1 MTTYGVVGYP
11 ALTMALHTPYH
22 HGDLRAALLER
33 AESILREAGVDGLS
47 LRQLARDTGVS
58 HAAPSRHFR
67 DKQALLDALAVT
79 GLHRLAACFE
89 QAATDGPITTRLR
102 TLAHVYLRFA
112 VDNPELL
119 PLMFARRHTSPE
131 IQQAAD
137 RAFAIPVTLIAE
149 GQAAGEIV
157 AGDPN
162 RLGVTALAALQGL
175 ATFIGSGYTTD
186 YDSAQLL
193 DDLVTHLT
201 SGLLPRP

>member
-1 MTTYGVVGYP
+1 
-11 ALTMALHTPYH
+11 MALHTPYH
-22 HGDLRAALLER
+22 HGDLRAALLAQ
-33 AESILREAGVDGLS
+33 AESALREVGVDGLS

-79 GLHRLAACFE
+79 GLHRLGACFE
-89 QAATDGPITTRLR
+89 QAPTDGPITARLQTVAR
-102 TLAHVYLRFA
+102 TYLRFA

-119 PLMFARRHTSPE
+119 PLMFARRHTSTGTE
-131 IQQAAD
+131 IQPAVD
-137 RAFAIPVTLIAE
+137 RAFAIPIALIAE

-157 AGDPN
+157 PGDPK

-175 ATFIGSGYTTD
+175 ATFIGSGYTAD
-186 YDSAQLL
+186 YAPEQLV

-201 SGLLPRP
+201 EGLLPRR